1 MDLTMSRSG
10 SWGLG
15 GLTPTK
21 NKRTEESSRDCCGVR
36 RIEDLFG
43 AFGMKNGREGL
54 ACGLCT
60 EMGVHYWGSWIGCM
74 PEALPEAVE
83 GKNLYYNH
91 KRYLN

>member
-1 MDLTMSRSG
+1 MDLTWHG
-10 SWGLG
+10 SWGRG
-15 GLTPTK
+15 RPTPTK
-21 NKRTEESSRDCCGVR
+21 NKQAAGSARGSCGVR
-36 RIEDLFG
+36 RIEGPCG
-43 AFGMKNGREGL
+43 AFAMKNGREGL